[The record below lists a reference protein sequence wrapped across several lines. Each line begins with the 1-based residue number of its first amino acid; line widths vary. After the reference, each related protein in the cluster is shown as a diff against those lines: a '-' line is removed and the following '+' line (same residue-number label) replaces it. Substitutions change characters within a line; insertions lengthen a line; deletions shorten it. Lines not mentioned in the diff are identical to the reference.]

1 MTETITI
8 PRTLANKLL
17 TLAQHAPD
25 DEVCGLV
32 ARDDAHNY
40 EIYSVKNIAENR
52 GEVFEME
59 PHQQVNAFREMRE
72 KQQSLFAIFHS
83 HPHADALPSVRDLDE
98 ASYTD
103 ALNIIISL
111 NTTGV
116 LDMRG
121 YYYRDHEAQP
131 VELEIE

>member
-1 MTETITI
+1 MTDTITI

-17 TLAQHAPD
+17 TLAQHDPE

-32 ARDDAHNY
+32 GRDGENHFA
-40 EIYSVKNIAENR
+40 IYPVKNIAENR
-52 GEVFEME
+52 GEVFEMD
-59 PHQQVNAFREMRE
+59 PQQQVHAFREMRE
-72 KQQSLFAIFHS
+72 KQQELFAIFHS
-83 HPHADALPSVRDLDE
+83 HPHSEARPSMKDLDE
-98 ASYTD
+98 ASYE

-121 YYYRDHEAQP
+121 YYYRDHQARP